1 FSEVMRRH
9 EALRT
14 VFRAAP
20 QTGEPVKT
28 IIPIGPASRVE
39 PPVVDLAALPERVRG
54 EEAARIA
61 SAEARRPFDLS
72 GLNGEALLR
81 TTVLRQ
87 GPERFTVLVMMHHI
101 VSDGWSLGVLVRE
114 LGALYAAFSEGR
126 PSPLPELAVQYA
138 DFAAWQRRQLSAE
151 WLEPELAWW
160 RGQLAGMPLALDLMS
175 DRPRPAT
182 LGTRGAEHHFAL
194 DGEALAGLNR
204 LSRRH
209 GATLFMTL
217 LAGFTSLLHRFT
229 GQDDLAVATPVAG
242 RTRVEAEPL
251 IGLFVNTLVLRAD
264 LTGDLSFAALL
275 GHLRETTLAAYAHQD
290 VPFERLVEELMPERD
305 LSRPALAQVMLSV
318 QNTPGGV
325 LTAQGLELRTVPIA
339 TGTAKL
345 ELSMD
350 FAETPDG
357 LAGLS
362 GVIEYNTDLFERETI
377 ERLER
382 CFTRLLAAAVEA
394 PETRLG
400 DLALLSDDERREL
413 LAAWQTPRAAVLDR
427 LSLDALFARQAERTP
442 EAVAAVS
449 AQGDELTYAELDAR
463 IERLARH
470 LRACGAGPEEIVGVC
485 LEPSLDLVAALFAV
499 WRAGSAFLPLDPAYP
514 ADRLAFMLEDSGAP
528 LLLTRRGLEL
538 QPPRGIRTVF
548 LDEIGPEPDLSGLPA
563 SNLEDLAYVI
573 YTSGSTGRPKGV
585 AIQHGEAAGHL
596 RTVTEVWELTSGDR
610 VLQFASP
617 SFDVWLEET
626 VPALISGGTV
636 VVRGTELW
644 EPARLLAT
652 IERLGI
658 TVAGLPTAYWQQWVH
673 ALSTVEVIESVTVCR
688 RLVGVGGE
696 AVSAEV
702 ARLWSRS
709 ALRGVRLLNGYGP
722 TEAVVTATFEDVGIP
737 RKTATS

>member
-1 FSEVMRRH
+1 FGVELPVRAVFEAPTVEGLAHRLERGKSAHGPAIERLPGEERPLSFAQQRLWFLDQLEPGTAVYNIPAAVEVTGRLEMAALAATFSEVMRRH

-264 LTGDLSFAALL
+264 LTGDLSF
-275 GHLRETTLAAYAHQD
+275 
-290 VPFERLVEELMPERD
+290 
-305 LSRPALAQVMLSV
+305 
-318 QNTPGGV
+318 
-325 LTAQGLELRTVPIA
+325 
-339 TGTAKL
+339 
-345 ELSMD
+345 
-350 FAETPDG
+350 
-357 LAGLS
+357 
-362 GVIEYNTDLFERETI
+362 
-377 ERLER
+377 
-382 CFTRLLAAAVEA
+382 
-394 PETRLG
+394 
-400 DLALLSDDERREL
+400 
-413 LAAWQTPRAAVLDR
+413 
-427 LSLDALFARQAERTP
+427 
-442 EAVAAVS
+442 
-449 AQGDELTYAELDAR
+449 
-463 IERLARH
+463 
-470 LRACGAGPEEIVGVC
+470 
-485 LEPSLDLVAALFAV
+485 
-499 WRAGSAFLPLDPAYP
+499 
-514 ADRLAFMLEDSGAP
+514 
-528 LLLTRRGLEL
+528 
-538 QPPRGIRTVF
+538 
-548 LDEIGPEPDLSGLPA
+548 
-563 SNLEDLAYVI
+563 
-573 YTSGSTGRPKGV
+573 
-585 AIQHGEAAGHL
+585 
-596 RTVTEVWELTSGDR
+596 
-610 VLQFASP
+610 
-617 SFDVWLEET
+617 
-626 VPALISGGTV
+626 
-636 VVRGTELW
+636 
-644 EPARLLAT
+644 
-652 IERLGI
+652 
-658 TVAGLPTAYWQQWVH
+658 
-673 ALSTVEVIESVTVCR
+673 
-688 RLVGVGGE
+688 
-696 AVSAEV
+696 
-702 ARLWSRS
+702 
-709 ALRGVRLLNGYGP
+709 
-722 TEAVVTATFEDVGIP
+722 
-737 RKTATS
+737 